1 MRRSTMID
9 ITLRIEFN
17 KVMGRRLVTGP
28 LGLLGLAR
36 GMSIPGPIAV
46 DKLAPCESAALTKF
60 AMTGAST
67 SDPYFRS
74 SAGILSGPQAF
85 PFRRRLRAVAT
96 SDSEMGVAREYGD
109 GGGISPAVLALNCE
123 EK

>member
-9 ITLRIEFN
+9 ITLRTEFN

-28 LGLLGLAR
+28 WGLLGLAR

-85 PFRRRLRAVAT
+85 PFRRRLRAVV
-96 SDSEMGVAREYGD
+96 DFRFGD
-109 GGGISPAVLALNCE
+109 GSGKGVW
-123 EK
+123 